1 MEVLAKWF
9 VSAPGIVLLAVA
21 TLLGGAAVI
30 YAMFF
35 SRKSGNLGTPV
46 PVRVVSSDPPPS
58 PEPLPIRIGL
68 TRSRAIIG
76 RETEAE
82 ALGAAL
88 QSGGAVVLAGQG
100 GVGKSSLARHYAG
113 MLSAQ
118 YHGVVWTRA
127 ATRADVISGLMAL
140 GGALGMTRPD
150 VPQLADGQAVLA
162 RVAESG
168 RRWLFVYDNVE
179 SYADIKDLIPQ
190 GAHLIVTARG
200 GEGWPGFA
208 VQRPGVLRFDT
219 VDAPAV
225 QLLQAEAG
233 RVGDAAAA
241 RVLAEALDGLPLAL
255 VMAGA
260 LIKTTGE
267 GYAVYAGRLAEV
279 LAHVPANEDYPTSV
293 IGAVRLSYDALSA
306 DAKVIA
312 DLCAW
317 WASEG
322 LGPDLLTDAPGGHMW
337 KLARKELPEPVQT
350 LAADGARVRA
360 GFLELAARSLLSKQ
374 DRAYAMHRMT
384 ALSLRVMQQGRPE
397 EVGAAVALISAGYP
411 GGEKNPVYS
420 PQWPLCA
427 RLTPHVRAIWATG
440 AAPKTAAVDSLLNQ
454 SGVYLRAIADYPG
467 AAEMSAATL
476 ARAEAR
482 LPEAD
487 RNVAVALANHGL
499 SLRRLGDLPAARE
512 LMERA
517 AALHA
522 AHRPG
527 SADLAGSHDLLG
539 SVLLAQGR
547 AGQAGA
553 FAQAVKQHQQALVL
567 QRRLFG
573 RSEAVAGALNNLG
586 VVRSAQGRGAAA
598 ARLQGASLKIWRAV
612 LPLGDARLGY
622 GLMNTGAG
630 WLKAGRADLAEPLLR
645 EALDL
650 WQKEYAKQPQHPE
663 TRHAA
668 GWLISCLLRRAAAGE
683 NRGRREMEARGLCAQ
698 YGFEF
703 EAEKVT
709 AMQYPYAPAEG

>member
-100 GVGKSSLARHYAG
+100 GVGKSSFARHYAG

-118 YHGVVWTRA
+118 YHGVVW
-127 ATRADVISGLMAL
+127 TRADVISGLMAL

-162 RVAESG
+162 RVAEGG

-233 RVGDAAAA
+233 RVGDETAA
-241 RVLAEALDGLPLAL
+241 RGLAEAFGGLPLAL
-255 VMAGA
+255 VVAGA
-260 LIKTTGE
+260 LIKETGE
-267 GYAVYAGRLAEV
+267 GFGVYAGRLAEV
-279 LAHVPANEDYPTSV
+279 LAYVPANEDYPTSV
-293 IGAVRLSYDALSA
+293 IGAVTLSYDALSA
-306 DAKVIA
+306 DARMIA

-317 WASEG
+317 WAAEG
-322 LGPDLLTDAPGGHMW
+322 LGPELLTEAPGGEW
-337 KLARKELPEPVQT
+337 WEGARSELPEVVQA
-350 LAADGARVRA
+350 LAADAARVRA
-360 GFLELAARSLLSKQ
+360 GFVELTGRSLMM
-374 DRAYAMHRMT
+374 REGEAWAMHRMT
-384 ALSLRVMQQGRPE
+384 ALALRVMQDGRR
-397 EVGAAVALISAGYP
+397 EVGVTAVALLAAVYP
-411 GGEKNPVYS
+411 GDSVLASEN
-420 PQWPLCA
+420 WPLCA
-427 RLTPHVRAIWATG
+427 RLTPHARTIWATG
-440 AAPKTAAVDSLLNQ
+440 TVPTTVAMQGLLNQ
-454 SGVYLRAIADYPG
+454 LAVYLEKTADYLG
-467 AAEMSAATL
+467 FAQISAAVL
-476 ARAEAR
+476 EMAEVL

-487 RNVAVALANHGL
+487 RALSVALANHGMAL
-499 SLRRLGDLPAARE
+499 KHLGDLPGALR
-512 LMERA
+512 LLERA
-517 AALHA
+517 KTLDE
-522 AHRPG
+522 AHRLG
-527 SADLAGSHDLLG
+527 SADLAESYHLLG
-539 SVLLAQGR
+539 GVQLDQGR
-547 AGQAGA
+547 AGQTGA
-553 FAQAVKQHQQALVL
+553 LEQAARRYQQALVL
-567 QRRLFG
+567 RRRLFG
-573 RSEAVAGALNNLG
+573 RGYAVAETLNGLG
-586 VVRSAQGRGAAA
+586 LVRDLQRRKAAA
-598 ARLQGASLKIWRAV
+598 ARLQAASLKIMRAV
-612 LPLGDARLGY
+612 LPPGDARLGY
-622 GLMNTGAG
+622 GLLSMGAG
-630 WLKAGRADLAEPLLR
+630 LLEVGHAYMAEPLLR
-645 EALDL
+645 EGLEL
-650 WQKEYAKQPQHPE
+650 WQRVYTGQPQHPE
-663 TRHAA
+663 TRGAA

-683 NRGRREMEARGLCAQ
+683 NRGLREMETRGLCAQ
-698 YGFEF
+698 YGFEL
-703 EAEKVT
+703 EEKKVQ
-709 AMQYPYAPAEG
+709 AMQYPYAPQLE